1 MKLLLKILFLSWL
14 GGLVFGFYTR
24 IQDFAMGEK
33 IIGFSVLGAV
43 FICLPLF
50 LFHRWKGKSL
60 SDYTLTPEN
69 MQRMRSKKKNE

>member
-1 MKLLLKILFLSWL
+1 MKLLFKILFFTLL
-14 GGLVFGFYTR
+14 GGLVFGFYPR

-43 FICLPLF
+43 FIYLPLF